1 MMERHLTTPRKI
13 VVGLDGSSGSARAL
27 NWAIGVGRAL
37 DSEVVAVHVF
47 QLVPAVP
54 AAYGLAPIPYS
65 DEWQQQL
72 RQEFETEWCAPLKK
86 AGVRYRTV
94 FEMGSPAPT
103 LIRVADQ
110 QQADLIVT
118 GTRGLGGFKELMLGS
133 VSHQLVLHA
142 SVPVVVIPAESVREK
157 PAVHPQEATTTPGSV
172 NGFAPFI

>member
-1 MMERHLTTPRKI
+1 MQITPRKI
-13 VVGLDGSSGSARAL
+13 VVGLDGSTGSARAL
-27 NWAIGVGRAL
+27 NWAIGMAKAL
-37 DSEVVAVHVF
+37 DSEVIAVHVF

-54 AAYGLAPIPYS
+54 AAYGLAPVPYS

-86 AGVRYRTV
+86 AGVSYRTT

-103 LIRVADQ
+103 LIAVAQ
-110 QQADLIVT
+110 REQADLIVT

-142 SVPVVVIPAESVREK
+142 NVPVVVIPPETVAQK
-157 PAVHPQEATTTPGSV
+157 PAVAARATATPGSV
-172 NGFAPFI
+172 NGFVPFI